1 MVKKRK
7 IVFVQSH
14 PIHWFSPQFKYIA
27 EQSEFD
33 FEVLY
38 CSEYGL
44 NKEPDHEFGKHID
57 FKVDLLDGYK
67 YIFLKNISFY
77 RKNENKLLSN
87 INFQIFKH
95 FKKNP
100 KGTIY
105 ICHGWSRLTYLFVFL
120 FAPFYGMKTGLR
132 SESPISHERKYT
144 ELIRF
149 LRKILF
155 KYILFRRINFFVFI
169 GSQNKWF
176 YKYYGVKD
184 SKLFFLP
191 YCVDN
196 NFFSTSYKRLLKNGV
211 DRNKKLYK
219 QILFVGKLI
228 PKKNPE
234 SLIKVFL
241 SLNNDNHKL
250 VLVGD
255 GSLKKTLEIRYKKY
269 IKNNRIAFLGFKDQF
284 QLCKIY
290 ANSDLFVL
298 PSGYGETWGLVCNE
312 ACNFEL
318 PLLLSNRV
326 GSSTD
331 LVNGNGLIFDYSNNE
346 DFERKLSLILEKNFT
361 YNKNPTNVFNFSTIV
376 KSLNSLSLS

>member
-1 MVKKRK
+1 MNKKRK
-7 IVFVQSH
+7 IIFVQSH
-14 PIHWFSPQFKYIA
+14 PIHWFSPQFKFIA
-27 EQSEFD
+27 DHADFD

-38 CSEYGL
+38 CSRYGL
-44 NKEPDHEFGKHID
+44 NKELDIEFGKNVD
-57 FKVDLLDGYK
+57 FKINLLEGYSYK
-67 YIFLKNISFY
+67 FLKNISFY
-77 RKNENKLLSN
+77 KKNENKLFSN
-87 INFQIFKH
+87 INFEIFKH
-95 FKKNP
+95 FKSNT
-100 KGTIY
+100 KGTVF
-105 ICHGWSRLTYLFVFL
+105 ICHGWSRLTYLFVFI

-132 SESPISHERKYT
+132 AESPISHERKYNV
-144 ELIRF
+144 LMRF
-149 LRKILF
+149 LRKIIF
-155 KYILFRRINFFVFI
+155 KFILFPRINFFVFI

-176 YKYYGVKD
+176 YKFYGVKD

-196 NFFSTSYKRLLKNGV
+196 NFFSNNYKNLLKNGV
-211 DRNKKLYK
+211 NRNKKLFK

-241 SLNNDNHKL
+241 SLNKDDYRL

-255 GSLKKTLEIRYKKY
+255 GYLREMLEKKYKKY
-269 IKNNRIAFLGFKDQF
+269 IENNRIVFLGFKNQF
-284 QLCKIY
+284 QLCEIY

-331 LVNGNGLIFDYSNNE
+331 LVNGNGLIFDYLNSE
-346 DFERKLSLILEKNFT
+346 DFERKLSLILEKKFI
-361 YNKNPTNVFNFSTIV
+361 YNKNPTKVFNFSTIV
-376 KSLNSLSLS
+376 NSLDSLSLS